1 MANID
6 IGLIACPC
14 CEWPDA
20 HVRETIKKKAYIVCD
35 ECSSQTFAR
44 GPLSHDR
51 IVNRMRPVAAPV
63 APETPPEQEA
73 APMPAKKP
81 AAKKP
86 APKAAPPKAAE
97 PKPAAPPKA
106 GDDDFESFVGGKPA
120 KAGDDDFGNWLTQ

>member
-1 MANID
+1 MANPD
-6 IGLIACPC
+6 IGLIVCPT

-20 HVRETIKKKAYIVCD
+20 HVRQTLKKKAYIVCE

-51 IVNRMRPVAAPV
+51 IVKRMRPVAAPV
-63 APETPPEQEA
+63 APETTPAEQEV
-73 APMPAKKP
+73 APMATKKP

-106 GDDDFESFVGGKPA
+106 DDFESFVDGKPA
-120 KAGDDDFGNWLTQ
+120 KGGADDFGNWLTK